1 MKSTSGQ
8 YFIGLDHLRAFA
20 AFMVFVWHFSWA
32 SGSLYAEPPIPPFSL
47 LTEGHTGVA
56 LFMALSGYLFAKL
69 LADKKINFRAFIW
82 NRFLRLAPLLILT
95 MVLYAMYKG
104 YRGQALDDY
113 IKLVASGWL
122 YPNLPNGGWS
132 ITVEF
137 HFYLILPLLLLLV
150 RKWQYSLFFV
160 LVLALVIRTYLYY
173 KYGEVQVLS
182 YWTLVG
188 RIDQFLLGIMA
199 YQFRNK
205 IAHKHVLMV
214 ISTVAFVWFYSWFD
228 NLGGYYQSPSYPSP
242 SAIWIYLPTFE
253 GLFYALLIAWY
264 DNSINHS
271 TGRISRFIALIG
283 NYSYSIYL
291 FHLFF
296 VFEFAAIVDK
306 YIVQSSS
313 IYSTLLL
320 APVFYLALVPIGY
333 LSFRF
338 IEAPFLKFRTNYI
351 ITKVSA

>member
-1 MKSTSGQ
+1 M
-8 YFIGLDHLRAFA
+8 
-20 AFMVFVWHFSWA
+20 
-32 SGSLYAEPPIPPFSL
+32 
-47 LTEGHTGVA
+47 
-56 LFMALSGYLFAKL
+56 
-69 LADKKINFRAFIW
+69 
-82 NRFLRLAPLLILT
+82 
-95 MVLYAMYKG
+95 
-104 YRGQALDDY
+104 
-113 IKLVASGWL
+113 
-122 YPNLPNGGWS
+122 
-132 ITVEF
+132 
-137 HFYLILPLLLLLV
+137 V

-242 SAIWIYLPTFE
+242 SSIWIYLPTFE